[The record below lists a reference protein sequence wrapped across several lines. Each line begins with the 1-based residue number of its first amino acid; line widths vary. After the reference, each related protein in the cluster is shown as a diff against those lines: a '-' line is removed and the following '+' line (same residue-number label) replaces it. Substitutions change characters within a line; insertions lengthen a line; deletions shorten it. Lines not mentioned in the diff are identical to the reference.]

1 MENMPP
7 PPYPGPPLESTDYV
21 QQRPVIPELAPHQQC
36 SSQEGGLYNHQ
47 PTPDHQN
54 HRSLPAE
61 NMPAPPY
68 PGPPLESTFT
78 PQLPLYIQCSS
89 QEQIPDPQNHRSL
102 PSENMPAPPYP
113 GPPLDSTGFVEQR
126 SITPQSPSQRQ
137 SSSQAG
143 GPYNNQQNP
152 DPHNYRSLS
161 TESMPGPPYPGP
173 PLDSTVFVQQRS
185 FTHQPAPQRQCSS
198 QEGGPYNHR
207 QTPDPQNYRS
217 LPMESMPVPPYP
229 GFSLPQRSPSPQ
241 SPLRQQYPVAEESY
255 THQHSPH
262 PQHPCQNFESPGPQ
276 RVVYKEP
283 TSHQAA
289 SYQHYEADVN
299 QKVYAHSNLTCSKQ
313 TNRSFEK
320 SMTSMQ
326 YEQAPNIKQ
335 KSSKEEMVYAVHEAA
350 REHNMNMQADLRQK
364 VYAHSNVTGS
374 KQANLSFEGNMTS
387 TQYKQPMNIK
397 QCGGKQELV
406 YAVHESPCELDMTM
420 QCAASSSAM
429 VATESRAFS
438 MNKLRTSLEQNFS
451 EAKYSAQKSTFEIAK
466 QATEYTKVSAQKV
479 ALSQYSSNTQLAQAQ
494 TSASMYTQSAWN
506 AVQPGVQVVQAGGT
520 QVILPAQRQQ
530 VVIQPAVSRTIIQPV
545 NPQPTVV
552 IQNPSPTYRVIQPQV
567 LPTVIQPAPSTVVY
581 RYY

>member
-36 SSQEGGLYNHQ
+36 SSQEYKQQMNIKQCGGK
-47 PTPDHQN
+47 
-54 HRSLPAE
+54 
-61 NMPAPPY
+61 
-68 PGPPLESTFT
+68 
-78 PQLPLYIQCSS
+78 
-89 QEQIPDPQNHRSL
+89 QELVYAVH
-102 PSENMPAPPYP
+102 
-113 GPPLDSTGFVEQR
+113 
-126 SITPQSPSQRQ
+126 
-137 SSSQAG
+137 
-143 GPYNNQQNP
+143 
-152 DPHNYRSLS
+152 
-161 TESMPGPPYPGP
+161 
-173 PLDSTVFVQQRS
+173 
-185 FTHQPAPQRQCSS
+185 
-198 QEGGPYNHR
+198 
-207 QTPDPQNYRS
+207 
-217 LPMESMPVPPYP
+217 
-229 GFSLPQRSPSPQ
+229 
-241 SPLRQQYPVAEESY
+241 
-255 THQHSPH
+255 
-262 PQHPCQNFESPGPQ
+262 ESPCELDMTMQ
-276 RVVYKEP
+276 VKSNNTDSRILYKEP

-299 QKVYAHSNLTCSKQ
+299 QKVYAHSNLTGSKQ
-313 TNRSFEK
+313 MNLSFEK

-335 KSSKEEMVYAVHEAA
+335 KSSKEEMVFAVHEAA
-350 REHNMNMQADLRQK
+350 YEHNMN
-364 VYAHSNVTGS
+364 
-374 KQANLSFEGNMTS
+374 
-387 TQYKQPMNIK
+387 
-397 QCGGKQELV
+397 
-406 YAVHESPCELDMTM
+406 M

-451 EAKYSAQKSTFEIAK
+451 EAKYSTQKSTFEIAK

-494 TSASMYTQSAWN
+494 TSASMYTQSTWN

-567 LPTVIQPAPSTVVY
+567 LPTVIQPAPSTVGECLTVFQP
-581 RYY
+581 

>member
-1 MENMPP
+1 MGMSSRETHLRNIRPCSPLAAVPKLMENMPP

-36 SSQEGGLYNHQ
+36 SSQ
-47 PTPDHQN
+47 
-54 HRSLPAE
+54 
-61 NMPAPPY
+61 
-68 PGPPLESTFT
+68 
-78 PQLPLYIQCSS
+78 
-89 QEQIPDPQNHRSL
+89 
-102 PSENMPAPPYP
+102 
-113 GPPLDSTGFVEQR
+113 
-126 SITPQSPSQRQ
+126 
-137 SSSQAG
+137 
-143 GPYNNQQNP
+143 
-152 DPHNYRSLS
+152 
-161 TESMPGPPYPGP
+161 
-173 PLDSTVFVQQRS
+173 
-185 FTHQPAPQRQCSS
+185 
-198 QEGGPYNHR
+198 
-207 QTPDPQNYRS
+207 
-217 LPMESMPVPPYP
+217 
-229 GFSLPQRSPSPQ
+229 
-241 SPLRQQYPVAEESY
+241 
-255 THQHSPH
+255 
-262 PQHPCQNFESPGPQ
+262 
-276 RVVYKEP
+276 
-283 TSHQAA
+283 
-289 SYQHYEADVN
+289 EADVN

-420 QCAASSSAM
+420 Q
-429 VATESRAFS
+429 
-438 MNKLRTSLEQNFS
+438 
-451 EAKYSAQKSTFEIAK
+451 AKYSAQKSTFEIAK
-466 QATEYTKVSAQKV
+466 QATEYTKVRKRINKFWMRMRRHIHGV
-479 ALSQYSSNTQLAQAQ
+479 NALQSFLFISKRFSTAQ

-567 LPTVIQPAPSTVVY
+567 LPTVIQPAPSTVGEWLTVFQP
-581 RYY
+581 